1 MVDLLA
7 QQPPRGSTR
16 EDLVAL
22 LLEAANALQAGEPVP
37 VAAARY
43 LGRALAGWLA
53 DGGDLERD
61 HLRVGAIAGSHRTA
75 MALARNWQRR
85 RCLGRTKTT
94 PPREEGKLLRDR

>member
-7 QQPPRGSTR
+7 QRPPRGSTR
-16 EDLVAL
+16 EDRIAL

-37 VAAARY
+37 ATAARY

-61 HLRVGAIAGSHRTA
+61 YLRVGAVAGSHRRA
-75 MALARNWQRR
+75 ALS
-85 RCLGRTKTT
+85 T
-94 PPREEGKLLRDR
+94 